1 MKKLLIVLC
10 CILALQ
16 SCNNGNTGTETVN
29 GFDINWSGNLSKK
42 DQDAVKEMISNMVKV
57 EAGTFMMGAQK
68 DSVIYSNYDE
78 NATSLESPVHEVTV
92 GEFYINK
99 YEVTQSLW
107 KAIMG
112 RHNDKDD
119 EFDQWENKFGKGDN
133 YPAYRISF
141 NEVETFIGKLNEYTG
156 LNFALPTEA
165 QWEYAARGGANTN
178 YTLYAGGDNVLEY
191 AWVYTENS
199 IYNINKCSEVGKKT
213 PNTLGLYD
221 MSGNVWE
228 MCSNWYYDYSSVCD
242 TITSGEAY
250 NEGLKVFRG
259 GSWNTNAKQARV
271 TARSKQGIHYRDY
284 NTGFRLV
291 IE

>member
-1 MKKLLIVLC
+1 MKKLLVILC
-10 CILALQ
+10 CVLALQ
-16 SCNNGNTGTETVN
+16 SCNNGTTGIETVN
-29 GFDINWSGNLSKK
+29 GFDINWTGNLNKNE
-42 DQDAVKEMISNMVKV
+42 QDAIKAMIENMVKV
-57 EAGTFMMGAQK
+57 ETGTFYMGAK
-68 DSVIYSNYDE
+68 NDSVTFPNYDE
-78 NATSLESPVHEVTV
+78 NATSLESPVHEVTLS
-92 GEFYINK
+92 EFYINK
-99 YEVTQSLW
+99 YEVTQLLW

-112 RHNDKDD
+112 RHNDKKD
-119 EFDQWENKFGKGDN
+119 EYDQWEDKFGKGDN

-178 YTLYAGGDNVLEY
+178 YSLYAGGDNVLEL
-191 AWVYTENS
+191 AWIDENS
-199 IYNINKCSEVGKKT
+199 DKCSEVGKKN

-228 MCSNWYYDYSSVCD
+228 MCQDWYYNY
-242 TITSGEAY
+242 TSADATNPVGEAY

-259 GSWNTNAKQARV
+259 GSWNNNAQQART
-271 TARSKQGIHYRDY
+271 TARYKQGIHYRDY

-291 IE
+291 LE

>member
-1 MKKLLIVLC
+1 MKKLLVILC

-16 SCNNGNTGTETVN
+16 SCNKGTTGIETIN
-29 GFDINWSGNLSKK
+29 GFDVNWNGDLNKK
-42 DQDAVKEMISNMVKV
+42 GQDAVRDMISNMVKV
-57 EAGTFMMGAQK
+57 ESGTFYMGAQN
-68 DSVIYSNYDE
+68 DSVIYNNYDE
-78 NATSLESPVHEVTV
+78 NATNLESPVHEVTV
-92 GEFYINK
+92 SEFHINK

-107 KAIMG
+107 EAIMG
-112 RHNDKDD
+112 KHNDKND
-119 EFDQWENKFGKGDN
+119 EFDQWEDRFGKGDN

-141 NEVETFIGKLNEYTG
+141 KDVETFIGKLNESTG

-165 QWEYAARGGANTN
+165 QWEYAARGGASTN

-191 AWVYTENS
+191 AWIDQNS
-199 IYNINKCSEVGKKT
+199 DKCSEIGKKT

-228 MCSNWYYDYSSVCD
+228 MCQDWYYDYTADAVENP
-242 TITSGEAY
+242 IGEAY
-250 NEGLKVFRG
+250 TGYHVYRG
-259 GSWNTNAKQARV
+259 GSWNTNAQSARV

-291 IE
+291 LE

>member
-29 GFDINWSGNLSKK
+29 GFDINWSGDLSKK
-42 DQDAVKEMISNMVKV
+42 EQDAVKEMISNMVKV
-57 EAGTFMMGAQK
+57 EAGTFMMGAQN
-68 DSVIYSNYDE
+68 DTL
-78 NATSLESPVHEVTV
+78 ATSLESPVHEVTLN
-92 GEFYINK
+92 EFYINK
-99 YEVTQSLW
+99 YEVTQLLW

-112 RHNDKDD
+112 KHNDKDD
-119 EFDQWENKFGKGDN
+119 DFDQWENQFGKGDN

-141 NEVETFIGKLNEYTG
+141 NEVETFIGKLNECTG

-165 QWEYAARGGANTN
+165 QWEYAARGGKDAN
-178 YTLYAGGDNVLEY
+178 YEFIYAGSNVATDV
-191 AWVYTENS
+191 AWIDENS
-199 IYNINKCSEVGKKT
+199 DMNSEVGKK
-213 PNTLGLYD
+213 NANVLGLYD

-259 GSWNTNAKQARV
+259 GSWNTNAQSARV

-284 NTGFRLV
+284 STGFRLV

>member
-1 MKKLLIVLC
+1 MKKLLVILC

-16 SCNNGNTGTETVN
+16 SCNKGTTGIETIN
-29 GFDINWSGNLSKK
+29 GFDVNWTGDLNKK
-42 DQDAVKEMISNMVKV
+42 GQDAVRDMISNMVKV
-57 EAGTFMMGAQK
+57 EAGTFYMGAQK
-68 DSVIYSNYDE
+68 DSVIYNNYDE
-78 NATSLESPVHEVTV
+78 NATNLESPVHEVTV
-92 GEFYINK
+92 SEFHINK

-107 KAIMG
+107 EAIMG
-112 RHNDKDD
+112 KHNDKND
-119 EFDQWENKFGKGDN
+119 EFDQWEDRFGKGDN

-141 NEVETFIGKLNEYTG
+141 KDVETFIGKLNESTG

-191 AWVYTENS
+191 AWIDQNS
-199 IYNINKCSEVGKKT
+199 DKCSEIGKKT

-228 MCSNWYYDYSSVCD
+228 MCQDWYYDYTADAVENP
-242 TITSGEAY
+242 IGEAY
-250 NEGLKVFRG
+250 TGYHVYRG
-259 GSWNTNAKQARV
+259 GSWNTNAQSARV

-291 IE
+291 LE

>member
-68 DSVIYSNYDE
+68 DSVVYYNYDE
-78 NATSLESPVHEVTV
+78 NATSLESPVHEVAV

-99 YEVTQSLW
+99 YEVTQALW
-107 KAIMG
+107 KAVMG
-112 RHNDKDD
+112 KHNDKSDD
-119 EFDQWENKFGKGDN
+119 FDQWEEEFGKGDN

-141 NEVETFIGKLNEYTG
+141 KDVELFIGMLNEYTG

-165 QWEYAARGGANTN
+165 QWEYAARCGKDTQ
-178 YTLYAGGDNVLEY
+178 YTLYAGGDNVLEF
-191 AWVYTENS
+191 AWIDQNS
-199 IYNINKCSEVGKKT
+199 DKCSEVGKKT
-213 PNTLGLYD
+213 PNALGLYD

-242 TITSGEAY
+242 TIPSGEAY

-271 TARSKQGIHYRDY
+271 TARSKQGIHSRDY
-284 NTGFRLV
+284 NPGFRLV